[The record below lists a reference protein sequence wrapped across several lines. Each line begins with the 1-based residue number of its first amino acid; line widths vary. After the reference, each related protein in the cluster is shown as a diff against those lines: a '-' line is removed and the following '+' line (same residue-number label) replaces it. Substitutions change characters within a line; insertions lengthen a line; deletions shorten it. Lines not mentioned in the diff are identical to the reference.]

1 MITILTMIQDITKIY
16 SLPLSGWAVSK
27 KKTVSLNMNWYRNA
41 HFQVS
46 NKIKIQV
53 SEYLLKYTFQKY
65 TSKIK
70 IDFVLYFKDN
80 RRRDVSNFESIAN
93 KFILD
98 ALVDRGI
105 ILDDDF
111 KHYPEYTVKYGGKA
125 DINAITFQITEI
137 GNKLNNIY

>member
-1 MITILTMIQDITKIY
+1 
-16 SLPLSGWAVSK
+16 
-27 KKTVSLNMNWYRNA
+27 MNWYRNA

>member
-1 MITILTMIQDITKIY
+1 LSSKIY

-27 KKTVSLNMNWYRNA
+27 NKTISLNLNWYRNA
-41 HFQVS
+41 YFQDK
-46 NKIKIQV
+46 NKVKIQV
-53 SEYLLKYTFQKY
+53 AEYLLKYTFPKY

-70 IDFVLYFKDN
+70 IDFVVYFKDN

-93 KFILD
+93 KFIVD
-98 ALVDRGI
+98 ALVERGI
-105 ILDDDF
+105 IPDDDF

-137 GNKLNNIY
+137 GN